1 MEWRIRMIT
10 AIKNI
15 YVRVIKARM
24 ANEGKSASEIL
35 AEYTRLTPEET
46 TEIETAVMSQ

>member
-1 MEWRIRMIT
+1 MIT

-24 ANEGKSASEIL
+24 ADEGRTASEIL
-35 AEYTRLTPEET
+35 AEYTKLTDAEKQ
-46 TEIETAVMSQ
+46 EIETAITSH